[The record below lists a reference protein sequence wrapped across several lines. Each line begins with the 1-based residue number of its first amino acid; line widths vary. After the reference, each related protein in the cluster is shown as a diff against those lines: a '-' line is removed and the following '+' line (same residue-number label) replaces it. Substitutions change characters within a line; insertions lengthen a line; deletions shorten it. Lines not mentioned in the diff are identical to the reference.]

1 MAFSVASGLALLLA
15 FGIPASQSAGS
26 CGSPDAD
33 VVIVGAGMAGISTAN
48 TLHEQGM
55 KSFVILEARD
65 EIGGRMRAVEIA
77 GVKVEA
83 GANWIHFVN
92 RTGPQQPVNPLWPL
106 KERCGLQ
113 GVYSNFSSRIV
124 YNVNGTDVT
133 ESSRFREREAN
144 ISTAYEKTH
153 ALRSTLMSA
162 NQTDISVRNALNR
175 NNWNP
180 TTAEDNYLDWY
191 FFDFDFADSP
201 NIASLYQILNGR
213 GAEFGP
219 DQFFVTDQR
228 GYAYLTKCLAE
239 DFLTQDSSRLRLN
252 ARVTAMEYSDSCVC
266 AVTESST
273 RVCGRYGVA
282 TFPIGVLLNGS
293 SVTFDPPLSQ
303 TKLNA
308 IRQFSSVLYLKIF
321 VQFNVSFWDNREY
334 IGHASNTRGDYTIF
348 QPLKNFLPNNPNI
361 VLVTVTGDIARRIST
376 QSSNITKQEIM
387 EAIQS
392 IYPNARA
399 EIVDMFVP
407 DWYTNP
413 LYYGTYSLPL
423 VGATD
428 QSRTNI
434 AAPAGRL
441 YFTGE
446 VVSLKYSST
455 VHGAYLAGID
465 TAMAIIRGAAMTTS
479 SSVILIVCLLILSVL
494 IHS

>member
-1 MAFSVASGLALLLA
+1 MAVSVVSSLAALLLA
-15 FGIPASQSAGS
+15 FIPASQSAGS

-55 KSFVILEARD
+55 KSFVILEARG

-83 GANWIHFVN
+83 GANWIHNVD
-92 RTGPQQPVNPLWPL
+92 RTGRQMPANPLWPL
-106 KERCGLQ
+106 RQRCGLR
-113 GVYSNFSSRIV
+113 GVYTDFSSRIV
-124 YNVNGTDVT
+124 YNLNGMDVT
-133 ESSRFREREAN
+133 ESLQQRGED
-144 ISTAYEKTH
+144 ISAAYERIG
-153 ALRSTLMSA
+153 ALSSTMMSA
-162 NQTDISVRNALNR
+162 NQPDISVRTALNR

-180 TTAEDNYLDWY
+180 TTAVDNFLDW
-191 FFDFDFADSP
+191 FNFDFDFADP
-201 NIASLYQILNGR
+201 PDIASLYQTQTDR
-213 GAEFGP
+213 GEDFGS
-219 DQFFVTDQR
+219 DEFFVTDQR
-228 GYAYLTKCLAE
+228 GYAYLTNCLAE

-252 ARVTAMEYSDSCVC
+252 TTVTAMEYNDSCVC

-273 RVCGRYGVA
+273 KVCGRYGVA
-282 TFPIGVLLNGS
+282 TFSIGVLLNGS

-308 IRQFSSVLYLKIF
+308 IRQYTSGHYLKIF
-321 VQFNVSFWDNREY
+321 VQFNVSFWDNREF
-334 IGHASNTRGDYTIF
+334 IGRLSNTRGRYVMF
-348 QPLKNFLPNNPNI
+348 QPLKNFLPNNPNV
-361 VLVTVTGDIARRIST
+361 VLVTVTGDIARRVST
-376 QSSNITKQEIM
+376 QSSVVTKQEIM
-387 EAIQS
+387 GAIQS

-413 LYYGTYSLPL
+413 LYYGSYSLPL

-428 QSRTNI
+428 QSRADI

-446 VVSLKYSST
+446 VVSRDYSMT

-465 TAMAIIRGAAMTTS
+465 TAMTIIRGSAMTTS